1 MSVVER
7 ILDSFGYAR
16 KAAMFEPP
24 AHLRAEADAERWT
37 IPDGSLYR
45 NQAELYQRLSWVSI
59 AVSLSAQAAAGAPLS
74 VKQLTGEDKKDIP
87 NHDFERLLQRPNP
100 LMSRFELLEATYSYR
115 KLTGNA
121 YWFLNRPNENTAPVE
136 IWSLPSHKVQP
147 VPDGN
152 MYLRGYLYYPGGT
165 DGPDKPIPLEP
176 WQVCHFRRFHPLN
189 SYVGL
194 SPIEA
199 LATVAIGD
207 MAMQKWNT
215 NFFGKS
221 AAKQPGF
228 LAYAD
233 PINPTDWARMKAEMK
248 EQYGSMNRSLMMMQN
263 VGKGGVQWVSTAM
276 SQKDMEFLSARTFN
290 REEIFGIFAP
300 GLSSVLAVNATEANA
315 TAGKSTLLEFAI
327 WPEHVSVAE
336 KITNDILPAYG
347 ENLVAEFDDVRRT
360 DEALELQKIATYER
374 SHTINE
380 VRKEFYGDDEID
392 DPRGDTLGG
401 APAPTTELA
410 GAVAEEAVKTV
421 PILGYH
427 IDSGTVSR
435 NEARAQLGLPAE
447 DESQSQLLR
456 DLQATLSVVKM
467 ATDVGIPLDAA
478 LSLVGMNV
486 ALPEPEP
493 TPPPLMPQDDPRMS
507 PGEAAAAQMPEPP
520 SGKALDLDRWQRKA
534 VKRLK
539 SGKSAACEFE
549 SEYIDVDEADT
560 IVDSL
565 KAAATVEQIA
575 AAFKLAPEELTPAER
590 MLADKLTTVFKRSG
604 TEVAR
609 RIAAGEAVD
618 LTMLD
623 ARLRATLVPTLMEVM
638 LEQATTLAETIG
650 LDFDPAQVAT
660 SASEWARQY
669 SFDLVK
675 GLTDT
680 TRGVVQ
686 SAVAQYQ
693 STPGMTR
700 DDLVR
705 MLKPAFGEGRAQTI
719 ATTEITRSA
728 NRATSQYQQELS
740 GAGITMTRVWQT
752 NNDESTCVVCSPLN
766 GKTEDEWS
774 GDFPDGAPAHPRC
787 RCFTTLRMV
796 KK

>member
-1 MSVVER
+1 MGVVDR
-7 ILDSFGYAR
+7 ILDSLGYAR
-16 KAAMFEPP
+16 KAVAPPP
-24 AHLRAEADAERWT
+24 AWLRAEANAERWS

-74 VKQLTGEDKKDIP
+74 VKQLVGEDRKDIP
-87 NHDFERLLQRPNP
+87 NHDFEKLLMKPNP

-121 YWFLNRPNENTAPVE
+121 YWFLNRPSADRPPIE
-136 IWSLPSHKVQP
+136 IWNLPSHKVKP

-152 MYLRGYLYYPGGT
+152 LYLRGYLYYPGGT
-165 DGPDKPIPLEP
+165 DSGDKPIPLEP
-176 WQVCHFRRFHPLN
+176 WQICHFRRFHPLN

-199 LATVAIGD
+199 LAVVAVGD

-215 NFFGKS
+215 DFFGAN

-233 PINPTDWARMKAEMK
+233 PINPSDWARMKAEMK
-248 EQYGSMNRSLMMMQN
+248 EQYGSIKRSLMMMQN

-290 REEIFGIFAP
+290 REEIFGMFAP

-327 WPEHVSVAE
+327 WPEHVAVAE

-347 ENLVAEFDDVRRT
+347 TDLVAEFDDVRQS
-360 DEALELQKIATYER
+360 DEAMELAKIAEYSKT
-374 SHTINE
+374 HTIDQIN
-380 VRKEFYGDDEID
+380 KEFYNEGPLG
-392 DPRGDTLGG
+392 DPRGLLF
-401 APAPTTELA
+401 PAEVGTGITDARDPAE
-410 GAVAEEAVKTV
+410 VAQEKQ
-421 PILGYH
+421 
-427 IDSGTVSR
+427 
-435 NEARAQLGLPAE
+435 ARADAMAE
-447 DESQSQLLR
+447 AM
-456 DLQATLSVVKM
+456 QAK
-467 ATDVGIPLDAA
+467 
-478 LSLVGMNV
+478 
-486 ALPEPEP
+486 EPEP
-493 TPPPLMPQDDPRMS
+493 TPENTPPPPKVS
-507 PGEAAAAQMPEPP
+507 PGEAAAERMPEPP
-520 SGKALDLDRWQRKA
+520 TGKALDLDRWQRKA

-539 SGKSAACEFE
+539 AGKPAACEFE
-549 SEYIDVDEADT
+549 SDYLTVDELDT
-560 IVDSL
+560 IGDALKTAETVDH
-565 KAAATVEQIA
+565 VA

-590 MLADKLTTVFKRSG
+590 ALADKLTTVFKRSG
-604 TEVAR
+604 TDMVR
-609 RIAAGEAVD
+609 RIQAGDAVD

-660 SASEWARQY
+660 AAGQWAQKY
-669 SFDLVK
+669 SFDLVN
-675 GLTDT
+675 GLTEK

-700 DDLVR
+700 DDLIR
-705 MLKPAFGEGRAQTI
+705 MLKPAFGEGRASTI
-719 ATTEITRSA
+719 ATTEITRASA
-728 NRATSQYQQELS
+728 FGTRQYQDELKA
-740 GAGITMTRVWQT
+740 AGIEMERINNT
-752 NNDESTCVVCSPLN
+752 NADESVCAICGPLDN
-766 GKTEDEWS
+766 KPESDW
-774 GDFPDGAPAHPRC
+774 PDDAGPPWHPRC
-787 RCFTTLRMV
+787 RCAVSLRL